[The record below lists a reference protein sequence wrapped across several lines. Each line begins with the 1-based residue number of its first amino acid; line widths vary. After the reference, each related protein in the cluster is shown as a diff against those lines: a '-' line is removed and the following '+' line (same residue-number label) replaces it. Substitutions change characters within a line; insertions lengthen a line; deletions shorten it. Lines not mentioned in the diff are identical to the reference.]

1 MEHKLALN
9 PARVL
14 LYIEA
19 NPACQQKDMLEPM
32 NISRA
37 VLSQCC
43 QLLINKGLIFQEGP
57 YIAKQ
62 HHLRDKGKF
71 LLKAIRTL

>member
-19 NPACQQKDMLEPM
+19 NDECQQKDMLEPLG
-32 NISRA
+32 ISRA

-43 QLLINKGLIFQEGP
+43 QLLINKGLIFQAGS
-57 YIAKQ
+57 YIAKK
-62 HHLRDKGKF
+62 HCLETKGKI
-71 LLKAIRTL
+71 LLKSIKS